1 MNAPQVSEKTPNG
14 LEILIERYR
23 SDEGK
28 LSCSN
33 SFKIARK
40 LKLEPI
46 DVGNKAKEL
55 GVRISACD
63 LGQFGS
69 QPMGELKHEVLS
81 DLEGIC
87 DSQKRVYCHAAR
99 ELAKKSNLKHV
110 RTAIKRGEMDVLY
123 CQLGCFTAKKRTRLY
138 VKSKTWIENQDKTR
152 LFGKGKTELLELIAE
167 YGSLSQAAEI
177 LGMTVQKAWSHIE
190 ELRKNLDD
198 VLVHG
203 SQEWSTEEI
212 SLTPVAQE
220 FIINYRKLQ
229 DEIEAFANS
238 RFKELFLKPRNKR
251 EFGTK

>member
-1 MNAPQVSEKTPNG
+1 MNAQNVTEKTPQG
-14 LEILIERYR
+14 LEMLIEKYR

-40 LKLEPI
+40 LRLEPI
-46 DVGNKAKEL
+46 DVGNKAKEM
-55 GVRISACD
+55 GVRITACD
-63 LGQFGS
+63 LGQFGT
-69 QPMGELKHEVLS
+69 QPMGELKHEMLH
-81 DLEGIC
+81 DLEQIC
-87 DSQKRVYCHAAR
+87 DSQKRVYCQAAR

-110 RTAIKRGEMDVLY
+110 RTALKRGGIDVLY

-167 YGSLSQAAEI
+167 YGSLGKAAEI

-198 VLVHG
+198 VLVQG
-203 SQEWSTEEI
+203 SHEWSTEEV
-212 SLTPVAQE
+212 SLTPVAKE
-220 FIINYRKLQ
+220 FIANYRQLQ
-229 DEIEAFANS
+229 DEIETFANQ

-251 EFGTK
+251 DFGV